1 LQFSSI
7 ACSDLLFVF
16 DEMKVVLLQPFPEA
30 LFYHLL
36 VAMAHPDRETHVG
49 AHRIFSVVLVPSS
62 VCPRPGASTQD
73 PNANDLRRTLSRTVT
88 VFSSSA
94 ALFEKLKREMYSLR
108 ASQDSLDDGQ
118 QISDNG
124 VKRYK
129 LKPSESR
136 ILSLKDV
143 SFPSNDEQNPLSN
156 SCTDTVYASAIYFKV

>member
-1 LQFSSI
+1 
-7 ACSDLLFVF
+7 
-16 DEMKVVLLQPFPEA
+16 M
-30 LFYHLL
+30 
-36 VAMAHPDRETHVG
+36 G

-62 VCPRPGASTQD
+62 VCPRPCASTQD

-94 ALFEKLKREMYSLR
+94 ALFGKLKREMYSLR
-108 ASQDSLDDGQ
+108 ASQERIDDGQ
-118 QISDNG
+118 QISSND

-143 SFPSNDEQNPLSN
+143 SFPSNDEQSSLSN
-156 SCTDTVYASAIYFKV
+156 SCTDTVYASAFSFQYS